1 MQVVLKAKKEIKF
14 ANEIELIFNEL
25 YPELNV
31 KVKISPIV
39 RKKRK
44 SIIVG
49 NNEVKVPIK
58 EENQIK
64 IKSKVENKTISVKEN
79 NKKERRIYDIH
90 LIEFIEDKIYKEQK
104 YKDEMEKVIDK
115 FLQIKSYQD

>member
-14 ANEIELIFNEL
+14 ANEIEFIFNEL

-58 EENQIK
+58 EEKNI
-64 IKSKVENKTISVKEN
+64 
-79 NKKERRIYDIH
+79 
-90 LIEFIEDKIYKEQK
+90 L
-104 YKDEMEKVIDK
+104 
-115 FLQIKSYQD
+115 

>member
-1 MQVVLKAKKEIKF
+1 MQDVLKAKKEIKF
-14 ANEIELIFNEL
+14 ANEIEFIFNEL

-58 EENQIK
+58 EEKQIK

-104 YKDEMEKVIDK
+104 YKDEMEKVIDR
-115 FLQIKSYQD
+115 FLQIKSVTR

>member
-14 ANEIELIFNEL
+14 ANEIEFIFNEL

-58 EENQIK
+58 EEKQIK
-64 IKSKVENKTISVKEN
+64 IKSKVENKAISVKEN

-104 YKDEMEKVIDK
+104 YKDEMKRVMDR

>member
-14 ANEIELIFNEL
+14 ANEIEFIFNEL

-58 EENQIK
+58 EEKQIK

-79 NKKERRIYDIH
+79 NKKERKIYDIH
-90 LIEFIEDKIYKEQK
+90 LIEFIEDKMYKEQK
-104 YKDEMEKVIDK
+104 YNDEMKKVMDK
-115 FLQIKSYQD
+115 FLKIKNYQY